1 MKWTTACPD
10 WERRIVTGQSLVPFA
25 PLFPQE
31 AADAMAVFR
40 ELLLVDAA
48 GSPKLGDTCRPWV
61 FDFVNAIFGAYDHST
76 GRRYINE
83 FFLLISKKN
92 GKSSIAA
99 GIMITALL
107 RNWREGAEFIIVAPS
122 LKAADN
128 AADAALLMVERDPE
142 LQELLYPKRYNR
154 EILHK
159 TTGATLRVISA
170 EGGVVVGNKATG
182 VLIDELHEFGRNP
195 NGDRILREARG
206 GLAARPEGFVIAL
219 STQSSEPPAGVF
231 KAWLNRYRDIRDG
244 KKESPGCLG
253 VLYEFPSHMLSAGA
267 HMQPEN
273 FYVTNPNLGLS
284 VDTRFLLDE
293 YDKAQQAGEASV
305 KDFLAKHL
313 NVEIGL
319 NLRNDRW
326 TAADFWEA
334 CAEPGLTFEDLL
346 ERCEVCAVGIDNGG
360 VDDLFGLA
368 VVGREAGTGR
378 WLLWAHAF
386 AHQKAFERRQSEAA
400 KYMDF
405 LNDGDLTKVTTQYQ
419 ACQMAA
425 EYAVRVMDAGKLA
438 KVAADTYGLADIKM
452 ALVEAGIPEDTIGYV
467 AQGYRLN
474 GVIRGA
480 EAKIVDGQFLHGGTG
495 LMNYCMSNV
504 KAVLRGNNIVIEK
517 QQAGTSK
524 IDPVLAMLNACAV
537 MATNPAAMNSN
548 EVWAM
553 SC

>member
-10 WERRIVTGQSLVPFA
+10 WERRIIAGQSLVPFA
-25 PLFPQE
+25 PLFPAEAE
-31 AADAMAVFR
+31 AALDIFKALRIWDAPGTPLMG
-40 ELLLVDAA
+40 DA
-48 GSPKLGDTCRPWV
+48 CRQWV
-61 FDFVNAIFGAYDHST
+61 FDFVAAIFGAYDPDT
-76 GRRYINE
+76 GRRMIND
-83 FFLLISKKN
+83 FLLLISKKN
-92 GKSSIAA
+92 SKSTIAA

-107 RNWREGAEFIIVAPS
+107 LNWRLSGEFYIIAPTIEVAKNS
-122 LKAADN
+122 ADP
-128 AADAALLMVERDPE
+128 AMDMVERDPE
-142 LQELLYPKRYNR
+142 LL
-154 EILHK
+154 EILRPIRHERTIEHR
-159 TTGATLRVISA
+159 TTKATLKILAADSD
-170 EGGVVVGNKATG
+170 VVTGKKAIG
-182 VLIDELHEFGRNP
+182 LLVDEVHLFGRRP
-195 NGDRILREARG
+195 NAEAMLREARG
-206 GLAARPEGFVIAL
+206 GLTSRPEGFVIGL
-219 STQSSEPPAGVF
+219 STQSDEPPAGVF
-231 KAWLNRYRDIRDG
+231 KQALDRFRNIRDG
-244 KKESPGCLG
+244 KLVAPKSLG
-253 VLYEFPSHMLSAGA
+253 VLYEYPRRMVEEQEYML
-267 HMQPEN
+267 PEN

-284 VDTRFLLDE
+284 VDHEYLLDE
-293 YDKAQQAGEASV
+293 FEKAKVDGEGALRN
-305 KDFLAKHL
+305 FLAKHL

-537 MATNPAAMNSN
+537 MATNPEAMGSSP
-548 EVWAM
+548 EIIVL
-553 SC
+553 